1 MSRLPLHVLVTRP
14 DGQQQTLVRSLSEA
28 GFAVSH
34 QSALCIEPLE
44 ITAAGRNL
52 LLNLDQYH
60 AVFFVS
66 TNAARLALQA
76 LDALWPQWPVG
87 VHWLAVGPATAEVL
101 ASAGMAAELPR
112 TGFDS
117 EALLELDCLRDLPGK
132 RVLICR
138 GEGGR
143 ELVAETLQR
152 RGAEVDVLPLYRRVC
167 NSGFVWPAEPV
178 DAVLVTSLQGWQ
190 CIAGHV
196 PPSCR
201 VVVASERIAET
212 IAGRHRVTVAAS
224 ARDQDMLA
232 AAMRLADQSV
242 VG

>member
-1 MSRLPLHVLVTRP
+1 MSHSPLHVLVTRP
-14 DGQQQTLVRSLSEA
+14 DGQQQTLVRSLTEA
-28 GFAVSH
+28 GFIVSH

-52 LLNLDQYH
+52 LFNLDQYH

-101 ASAGMAAELPR
+101 SAAGMAAELPR

-152 RGAEVDVLPLYRRVC
+152 RGAEVDVLPLYQRVC
-167 NSGFVWPAEPV
+167 NSRFAWPEQPV

-196 PPSCR
+196 PPACR

-212 IAGRHRVTVAAS
+212 IAGTHPVTVAAS
-224 ARDQDMLA
+224 ARDPDMLA
-232 AAMRLADQSV
+232 AAISLTGQSAS
-242 VG
+242 G

>member
-1 MSRLPLHVLVTRP
+1 MSRSSLHVLVTRP
-14 DGQQQTLVRSLSEA
+14 DGQQQTLVRALTEA

-44 ITAAGRNL
+44 LSAAGRKL

-87 VHWLAVGPATAEVL
+87 VHWLAVGPATAEL
-101 ASAGMAAELPR
+101 LSAAGMAAELPR

-117 EALLELDCLRDLPGK
+117 EAVLELDCLRDLPGK

-138 GEGGR
+138 GDGGR

-152 RGAEVDVLPLYRRVC
+152 RGAEVDVLPLYRRIC
-167 NSGFVWPAEPV
+167 NAAFVWPADPV
-178 DAVLVTSLQGWQ
+178 DLLLVTSLQSWQ
-190 CIAGHV
+190 CISGRV
-196 PPSCR
+196 PASCQ
-201 VVVASERIAET
+201 VVAASDRIAEV
-212 IAGRHRVTVAAS
+212 IAGAHPVIVAAS

-232 AAMRLADQSV
+232 AVMLVADQS
-242 VG
+242 GIG